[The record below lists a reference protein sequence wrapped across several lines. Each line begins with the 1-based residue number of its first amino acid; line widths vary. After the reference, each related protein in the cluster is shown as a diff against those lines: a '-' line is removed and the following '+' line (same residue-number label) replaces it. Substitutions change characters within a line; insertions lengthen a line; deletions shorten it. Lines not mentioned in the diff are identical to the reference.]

1 MWVLGNPR
9 LIAAFPM
16 TSMQPGASGKAADSN
31 CCPQSAARFGS
42 HISRSSPTHTARSRA
57 WTDQNKARGTLQI
70 RSLRTGLESRLNYSH
85 SIVNRGAEPLWGGV
99 PPDRFAPIPSII
111 PKNTT
116 GTYRLYADLNG
127 EPVLTLLKQS
137 RRWSISRRMVVTIPS
152 LIPSG
157 IFQRGPTKASR
168 CRPVITIEFA
178 R

>member
-85 SIVNRGAEPLWGGV
+85 SIVNQAAQALWGRRSRPV
-99 PPDRFAPIPSII
+99 PRCRYRQRYRKSWPALTGFRRTAMEKRHPGRKKPQTVIVSRRFA
-111 PKNTT
+111 N
-116 GTYRLYADLNG
+116 
-127 EPVLTLLKQS
+127 
-137 RRWSISRRMVVTIPS
+137 TIPS
-152 LIPSG
+152 LIPSS
-157 IFQRGPTKASR
+157 FPDHSRSASDS
-168 CRPVITIEFA
+168 
-178 R
+178 